1 MFGSAKALLFGG
13 LTGKVLGVL
22 REVVFAALL
31 GTGMFATA
39 FRLSQTAFF
48 IPIQGLLSDA
58 LTSGF
63 TPQYARD
70 RGEHIGRARVLF
82 AAMHLTL
89 LIFSLVVGGLL
100 AVFASRWV
108 HLLAPGFDSSTAKT
122 ATGMVQCL
130 AFSMPLYALT
140 SLYAAAQLAGG
151 RAAMSA
157 ARATAQSI
165 GIIGGVTLAWFFGQ
179 PLLIPIGF
187 VLAYFILAVWGLRA
201 ARVEGL
207 PLWPAT
213 GEWHDA
219 RKGLRSIWIAY
230 KFLVWIPALMQVH
243 FVVERRI
250 ASVVNVH
257 AVAALD
263 YARFVSDTAVL
274 LLAMPFGLAGLATMA
289 GASEDRFRSGAHM
302 ASRLLLYLGVPLSIG
317 LFLNARW
324 VVQVAYG
331 RGAFGPESITVTAT
345 ILQGQS
351 IGLWAQLVGY
361 SGTRFLSA
369 RGKNRSVVI
378 IYALAVVTNILMNVT
393 LAPVIG
399 VEALGIASSANNIII
414 GATVLYRL
422 GIVRHLSHDLR
433 LLICF
438 TGGYVALWAAVPDI
452 LSGLI
457 WLPPLLF
464 GLYWGALGLLVPHNR
479 KVFLESWRLL
489 RAA

>member
-1 MFGSAKALLFGG
+1 MFGAARALLFGG
-13 LTGKVLGVL
+13 VTGKVLGVL
-22 REVVFAALL
+22 REVISAALL

-70 RGEHIGRARVLF
+70 RGEQLPRARVLF
-82 AAMHLTL
+82 AGMHLTV
-89 LIFSLVVGGLL
+89 LILALVIGGLL
-100 AVFASRWV
+100 ACFAGRWV
-108 HLLAPGFDSSTAKT
+108 ALLAPGFDAKT
-122 ATGMVQCL
+122 ARIATGMVQIL
-130 AFSMPLYALT
+130 SISMPLYALT
-140 SLYAAAQLAGG
+140 SLYAAAQLAAG

-165 GIIGGVTLAWFFGQ
+165 GIIAGVTLAWLLGQ
-179 PLLIPIGF
+179 PLLIPAGF
-187 VLAYFILAVWGLRA
+187 VLAYLSLTVWGLRA
-201 ARVEGL
+201 VLAEEL
-207 PLWPAT
+207 PLWPNA
-213 GEWHDA
+213 GQWPDA
-219 RKGLRSIWIAY
+219 GKALRSIWSAY

-274 LLAMPFGLAGLATMA
+274 LLAMPFGLAGLASMA
-289 GASEDRFRSGAHM
+289 GASEERFRVGAHM

-331 RGAFGPESITVTAT
+331 RGAFGPESVTVTAA

-351 IGLWAQLVGY
+351 AGLWAQLVGY

-369 RGKNRSVVI
+369 RGRNRSVVV
-378 IYALAVVTNILMNVT
+378 IYAIAVITNIVMNVT

-399 VEALGIASSANNIII
+399 VEALGFASAANNIII

-422 GIVRHLSHDLR
+422 GIVRELSRDLK
-433 LLICF
+433 LLIGF
-438 TGGYVALWAAVPDI
+438 TVGYMALWAVVPGGI
-452 LSGLI
+452 GHLL
-457 WLPPLLF
+457 WFPPLLF

-479 KVFLESWRLL
+479 QVFLESWRLL
-489 RAA
+489 RVA

>member
-1 MFGSAKALLFGG
+1 MFGAARALLFGG
-13 LTGKVLGVL
+13 VTGKVLGVL
-22 REVVFAALL
+22 REVISAALL

-70 RGEHIGRARVLF
+70 RGDHIARARVLF

-89 LIFSLVVGGLL
+89 LIVSVVVGGLL
-100 AVFASRWV
+100 AIFAARWV
-108 HLLAPGFDSSTAKT
+108 HLLAPGFDADTAKI

-130 AFSMPLYALT
+130 AASMPLYALT
-140 SLYAAAQLAGG
+140 SLYAAAQLAAG

-165 GIIGGVTLAWFFGQ
+165 GIIAGVTLAWLLGQ
-179 PLLIPIGF
+179 PLAIPIGF
-187 VLAYFILAVWGLRA
+187 VLAYLTLTLWGLRA
-201 ARVEGL
+201 VRAEGL
-207 PLWPAT
+207 PLWPTT
-213 GEWHDA
+213 GQWSDA
-219 RKGLRSIWIAY
+219 GRSLRTIWSAY

-289 GASEDRFRSGAHM
+289 GASEERFRTGAHM

-331 RGAFGPESITVTAT
+331 RGAFGAESIAVTAA

-351 IGLWAQLVGY
+351 VGLWAQLVGY

-369 RGKNRSVVI
+369 RGKNRSVVV
-378 IYALAVVTNILMNVT
+378 IYALAVIANIVMNVT

-399 VEALGIASSANNIII
+399 VEALGIASAANNIII
-414 GATVLYRL
+414 GVTVLYRL
-422 GIVRHLSHDLR
+422 GIVRHLSHDLK

-438 TGGYVALWAAVPDI
+438 TGGYVALWALAPAA
-452 LSGLI
+452 LGGML
-457 WLPPLLF
+457 WFPPLLF
-464 GLYWGALGLLVPHNR
+464 ALYWGALGLLVPHNR
-479 KVFLESWRLL
+479 KIFLESWRLL